1 MKDDELIR
9 HPKVYEIVTGSYMDD
24 DKNLKEICKR
34 VTIPFFTMEK
44 LSSDKKYAFY
54 EFMDGDGLSVILPYD
69 AIVEIRRVIV

>member
-9 HPKVYEIVTGSYMDD
+9 YPRVYEIVTGSYMDD

-34 VTIPFFTMEK
+34 VTIPPITMEK
-44 LSSDKKYAFY
+44 LLSDKKYSFY
-54 EFMDGDGLSVILPYD
+54 GFMDEDGLEVILPYD